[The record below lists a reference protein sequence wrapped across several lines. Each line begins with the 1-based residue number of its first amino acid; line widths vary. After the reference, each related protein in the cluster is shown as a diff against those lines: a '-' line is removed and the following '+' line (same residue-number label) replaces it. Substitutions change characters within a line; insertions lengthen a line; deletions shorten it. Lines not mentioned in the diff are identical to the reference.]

1 MRAGGSHA
9 TVFDTPSGVD
19 LARASTDCNA
29 CRDRRA
35 NPRKEPNLFRWTK
48 RSPRA
53 DTIRSLYGVIVAQ
66 ARRPAFYADYGVPDT
81 PAGRFDMILLHL
93 ILFVRRLRPESA
105 PIRSLGQGVF
115 DLFCRDMDHSFRE
128 MGIGDLSVPKHMRR
142 VAEAFYGRAVAY
154 DEAIAGAGEEQLA
167 AVLARNIFAESTAP
181 SAARRLARYVRGAIN
196 DLDRQQA
203 ETFVQARLGF
213 PDPDLIA
220 APACRRE
227 EQPDE

>member
-1 MRAGGSHA
+1 MQRSSGSAGQS
-9 TVFDTPSGVD
+9 
-19 LARASTDCNA
+19 
-29 CRDRRA
+29 RR
-35 NPRKEPNLFRWTK
+35 EPNLFRWTK

-81 PAGRFDMILLHL
+81 LAGRFDMILLHL
-93 ILFVRRLRPESA
+93 ILFVRRLRAESA

-142 VAEAFYGRAVAY
+142 VAEAFYGRATAY
-154 DEAIAGAGEEQLA
+154 DQSIAAAGEEQLA
-167 AVLARNIFAESTAP
+167 AVLARNILPETDTS
-181 SAARRLARYVRGAIN
+181 SACARRLARYVRGAID

-203 ETFVQARLGF
+203 EVFVQARISF

-220 APACRRE
+220 APA
-227 EQPDE
+227 